1 MKLSDLN
8 PHIRYASRHYY
19 RAFDNKKLFSICY
32 DCRLFFLEN
41 AKGYVVANGEK
52 YDISNGSV
60 LYFPPLTKYRF
71 HFTKAKDFG
80 MTVLD
85 FDLINDFS
93 YMEDSLNTATEDVFV
108 SDKAPVYP
116 INEALANPIAKVL
129 LQIKPSLRQCCE
141 YFLLKNELYRESS
154 SALLKLC
161 LLELIRNSS
170 KKSSYSE
177 LCKNVSDYL
186 YNNYANRE
194 LTNSAI
200 AEAFGYHPYHLNH
213 IMKEATGKSLH
224 RHLTDTRM
232 NVAKN
237 YLLTTPY
244 SVEEISWKCGFSS
257 TSYFIKTFKAR
268 TDMTPKKYR
277 QLRFHADL

>member
-8 PHIRYASRHYY
+8 PHIRYASRLYY
-19 RAFDNKKLFSICY
+19 SVFENKKLFSICY

-71 HFTKAKDFG
+71 HFTKAKDFSI
-80 MTVLD
+80 TVLD

-93 YMEDSLNTATEDVFV
+93 YMEYSLNTATEDAYV

-116 INEALANPIAKVL
+116 INEALAKPIAKEL

-177 LCKNVSDYL
+177 LCKNVSDYI

-194 LTNSAI
+194 LTNTAI
-200 AEAFGYHPYHLNH
+200 AEAFGYHPYHLNQV
-213 IMKEATGKSLH
+213 MKEATGKSLH
-224 RHLTDTRM
+224 RHLTDTRI

-237 YLLTTPY
+237 YLLTTPF
-244 SVEEISWKCGFSS
+244 SIEEISWKSGFSS
-257 TSYFIKTFKAR
+257 TSYFIKAFK
-268 TDMTPKKYR
+268 DNVGMTPKKYR
-277 QLRFHADL
+277 QAYFYTEL

>member
-8 PHIRYASRHYY
+8 PHIRYAARRYY
-19 RAFDNKKLFSICY
+19 DAFENKKQFSICY

-41 AKGYVVANGEK
+41 AKGYIMANGEK

-60 LYFPPLTKYRF
+60 IYLPPLTKYRF
-71 HFTKAKDFG
+71 HFTKTKDFSLI
-80 MTVLD
+80 VLD

-93 YMEDSLNTATEDVFV
+93 YLESSLSTATEETFV
-108 SDKAPVYP
+108 SGKAPVYP
-116 INEALANPIAKVL
+116 INEALGAPISKELV
-129 LQIKPSLRQCCE
+129 QIRPSLIQCCE
-141 YFLLKNELYRESS
+141 YFLLKKELYRESV

-170 KKSSYSE
+170 KKNSYSE
-177 LCKNVSDYL
+177 LCKNVSDYI
-186 YNNYANRE
+186 YDNYADRE

-200 AEAFGYHPYHLNH
+200 AEFFGYHPYHLNQV
-213 IMKEATGKSLH
+213 MKEATGKSLH

-244 SVEEISWKCGFSS
+244 SIEEISWKCGFSS
-257 TSYFIKTFKAR
+257 TSYFIKAFK
-268 TDMTPKKYR
+268 DSVGMTPKKYR
-277 QLRFHADL
+277 QAYFYTEL